1 MFCVCLVFS
10 VLYVIFSL
18 YNNFVLNVLCL
29 FSVLCPLCYLFSFN
43 PFVFVYVV
51 SYFPTLNVILL
62 CISHLMFNVNF
73 FFFFFHVFCVLCVC
87 SYWSVFFVSILI
99 IGPNFL
105 LFFPPSMF
113 SFVQPSIL
121 HLLLYVFRR

>member
-1 MFCVCLVFS
+1 MLSFPFI
-10 VLYVIFSL
+10 IF
-18 YNNFVLNVLCL
+18 FVLNVLCL

-99 IGPNFL
+99 IGPKFL
-105 LFFPPSMF
+105 LFFPPF
-113 SFVQPSIL
+113 N
-121 HLLLYVFRR
+121 VFLCSTFYPTPIPVCFP